1 MRGDGM
7 LAERGC
13 SLVAMAT
20 QTAREVLLTPV
31 DAARIANVSLSTI
44 RREIG
49 RGELHAVHVGR
60 QLRIDPADFRAY
72 LDGGAA
78 P

>member
-1 MRGDGM
+1 
-7 LAERGC
+7 
-13 SLVAMAT
+13 MAI
-20 QTAREVLLTPV
+20 QTASELGVEALLTPV

-44 RREIG
+44 RREIE

-72 LDGGAA
+72 LARERSL
-78 P
+78 